1 MDNQL
6 AVATTHYSN
15 GITLNMSP
23 YDLVLNFGLN
33 LPTNNAEEQQTTPLC
48 TVILS
53 PHHAKALAQMLTDAV
68 GKYESEHG
76 VMQIGAHGLTEPVSP
91 AKEGHC

>member
-1 MDNQL
+1 MTEQTT
-6 AVATTHYSN
+6 AVSTHYSN

-33 LPTNNAEEQQTTPLC
+33 LPSGSAEVQQNIPLC
-48 TVILS
+48 TVIIS
-53 PHHAKALAQMLTDAV
+53 PHHAKALARMLTDAV

-76 VMQIGAHGLTEPVSP
+76 VMQVNPRGLTEPSSP
-91 AKEGHC
+91 TREGHC